1 MKENK
6 IIIHKSNNYKQKM
19 NKQYKIINNNTIK
32 NMKI

>member
-6 IIIHKSNNYKQKM
+6 IIIRKSNNYKQKM
-19 NKQYKIINNNTIK
+19 NKRYKIINNSTIK